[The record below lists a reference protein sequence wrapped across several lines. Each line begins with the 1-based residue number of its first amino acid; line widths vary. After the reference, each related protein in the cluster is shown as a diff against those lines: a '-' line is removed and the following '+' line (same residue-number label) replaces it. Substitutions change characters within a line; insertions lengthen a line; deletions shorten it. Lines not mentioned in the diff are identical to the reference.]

1 MYKYIYWTYRAL
13 YLTSSMNLNEISLN
27 WWYDSLFFNEWQFKD
42 YEECNITKLDQP
54 VPLERYTGKI
64 PVINPETEQ
73 PTWEYK
79 PKLTRFIRL
88 KYSDLYTNPT
98 DLKKSIENSWAL
110 LNIDIFT
117 DIETARQRIR
127 TNTNLQ
133 EVETWK
139 FKLSDETT
147 LLDWTIYPAQYLVID

>member
-13 YLTSSMNLNEISLN
+13 HLTSSINLNEISLN

-98 DLKKSIENSWAL
+98 DLKNSIENSWAL
-110 LNIDIFT
+110 LNIDMFT
-117 DIETARQRIR
+117 DLEVCKQWIID
-127 TNTNLQ
+127 NTNLE
-133 EVETWK
+133 EVETGK
-139 FKLSDETT
+139 FKLSEATT
-147 LLDWTIYPAQYLVID
+147 WMNWEIIEAKYLIIE